1 MPNIKKTVGFSIIAL
16 AFLFLPFKP
25 LFAAELTGLSLSP
38 AQLTIEAGKTSVFT
52 VTASYSNGTS
62 SIVTEDSTF
71 KLDGGGFTGMPSKK
85 GEFEANAQGKWTLTA
100 LFENLTATA
109 SITITH
115 GPAVKLNFLPT
126 QADLTADGFLPI
138 RAFAVDANGN
148 GWDVTPE
155 ASFSTTDP
163 TGTVTAD
170 GYTPHTAGS
179 WIVSAAYQG
188 FSGSFTA
195 DITPGMLKTLTIE
208 PETALTADPGDEV
221 NYVAKGL
228 DAKGNQVTSNVEWK
242 TSNNKVAKITKTG
255 KLTAG
260 KTGQTNVIAEADGVQ
275 AVVPILVSG
284 ETAITNQTTDIVSV
298 QKPNQPE
305 KNPRVAAEEVEKV
318 PVQEQRNLN
327 TEKTE
332 SSECKNI
339 AHPWVIILILLQVVA
354 LTTYFT
360 WQLKKPMRLW
370 WIAPVVLTAVL
381 LIIYSQLFCDNTYL
395 WWPWTT
401 LGISVIFISVY
412 YQRLGLHDGAPPG
425 DTKA

>member
-1 MPNIKKTVGFSIIAL
+1 MQTIKKTIAFSIIAL
-16 AFLFLPFKP
+16 SFLFLPFKP
-25 LFAAELTGLSLSP
+25 LFAAELTSLSLSP

-52 VTASYSNGTS
+52 VTANYSNGTS
-62 SIVTEDSTF
+62 SNVTEDSVF
-71 KLDGGGFTGMPSKK
+71 KLDGGGFTGIPGKK
-85 GEFEANAQGKWTLTA
+85 GEFTANVQGKWVLTVM
-100 LFENLTATA
+100 FNNLTAAA

-126 QADLTADGFLPI
+126 QAGLTADGFLPI

-148 GWDVTPE
+148 GWDVTSE
-155 ASFSTTDP
+155 ASFYTTDP
-163 TGTVTAD
+163 AGAVTAG

-179 WIVSAAYQG
+179 WVVSADYQG
-188 FSGSFTA
+188 FSGNFTA

-208 PETALTADPGDEV
+208 PGTALTTDPGDEV

-228 DAKGNQVTSNVEWK
+228 DAKGNQVTANVEWK
-242 TSNNKVAKITKTG
+242 TSNDKVAKITNTG
-255 KLTAG
+255 KL
-260 KTGQTNVIAEADGVQ
+260 KSEKSGQTNVIAEADGVQ
-275 AVVPILVSG
+275 AVVTVLVNG
-284 ETAITNQTTDIVSV
+284 ETTATNQTNDIVSV
-298 QKPNQPE
+298 EKSNQSE

-318 PVQEQRNLN
+318 PVQEQENSSA
-327 TEKTE
+327 EKTE
-332 SSECKNI
+332 NSECKNI

-354 LTTYFT
+354 LTAYFT

-381 LIIYSQLFCDNTYL
+381 LIIYSQLFCNNTYL
-395 WWPWTT
+395 WWPWTV

-425 DTKA
+425 EIKT